1 MCLIKKSKKRKPR
14 YLGIAGSPFQLLCIL
29 ERSWRDDE
37 NDIQLIIIDNGIE
50 RNLDQVKE
58 ILTAFMIKR
67 SRFFKKHVL
76 PTGGL
81 SVVRILNSVLLPL
94 RLKLWSWSVSLS
106 NFEKILIGHSMP
118 HLAYLVPKKF
128 LGDLIR
134 VDDGTGTLEL
144 YDRVEREDLKIAK
157 NMLARLIYI
166 NLLRFP
172 KISSFQFE
180 LFTIFPTVKPE
191 KFVTTVIENDFS
203 VLKQKHSV
211 RASATNEIWI
221 LGTPYEFYA
230 FYDVSVPQEL
240 LKKTIRR
247 IRELDCIPVYIPH
260 RMESN
265 SKVEADLNIQV
276 RSLPPL
282 EWHLLNSS
290 RHPRALLSFLST
302 ALVSAKHINP
312 AIDCMMI
319 NVEKYIDSEQIRS
332 VSRILRDEYHIHE
345 FEL

>member
-1 MCLIKKSKKRKPR
+1 MFLIKKRQISKPR
-14 YLGIAGSPFQLLCIL
+14 YLGIVGSPFQLLCIL

-37 NDIQLIIIDNGIE
+37 NDIQLIIIDNGNE

-58 ILTAFMIKR
+58 ILAAFTIKR
-67 SRFFKKHVL
+67 SRFFRKYAL
-76 PTGGL
+76 GTGSL
-81 SVVRILNSVLLPL
+81 FIIKILNFIILPL
-94 RLKLWSWSVSLS
+94 RLKVWSWSVSLA

-180 LFTIFPTVKPE
+180 LFTIFPTVKAK
-191 KFVTTVIENDFS
+191 KFVTTVTDNDFS
-203 VLKQKHSV
+203 ILKQKHAVKASV
-211 RASATNEIWI
+211 TNEIWI

-230 FYDVSVPQEL
+230 FYDASVPQDL
-240 LKKTIRR
+240 LQKTIRR

-265 SKVEADLNIQV
+265 FKVEANLNIQV
-276 RSLPPL
+276 RSLPLL

-290 RHPRALLSFLST
+290 RHPRALLSFFST
-302 ALVSAKHINP
+302 ALVSAKIINP
-312 AIDCMMI
+312 AIDCMII
-319 NVEKYIDSEQIRS
+319 NVEKYIDSKEIRS